1 MWRRKETPP
10 NGSGLAEASCL
21 GFWCEM
27 FIKGY
32 KYQSLQIKRDD
43 FLDADG
49 VFIGKG
55 GETMTYHGRGRR

>member
-1 MWRRKETPP
+1 MLFRSEWFWARRSK
-10 NGSGLAEASCL
+10 LL

-49 VFIGKG
+49 LFIGKG